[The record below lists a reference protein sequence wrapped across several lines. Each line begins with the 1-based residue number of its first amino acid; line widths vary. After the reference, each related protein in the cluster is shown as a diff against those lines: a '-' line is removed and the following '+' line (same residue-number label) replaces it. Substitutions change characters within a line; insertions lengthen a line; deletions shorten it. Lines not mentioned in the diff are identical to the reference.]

1 MFVDKTKIFIK
12 SGDGGNGIVS
22 FYIEKH
28 SPLGGPNGGDGG
40 KGGDIIFE
48 VTPHTD
54 TLGAFDYAKRYR
66 ADNGERGD
74 SKFQHG
80 KSGKDL
86 VIKVP
91 RGTIIRDE
99 ETGGII
105 ADMFD
110 PDARIVVLRGGSGG
124 KGNARFKSSRR
135 RAPRFSQAGQ
145 KTQERAVILELKT
158 IADAG
163 LVGYP
168 NAGKSTLLSV
178 LSAARPKIAGYHF
191 TTINPNLGVVPYYD
205 RSFVLADIPGLIE
218 GASEGQGL
226 GHDFL
231 RHIERVRLIVHVI
244 DISGFEGR
252 DPYDDY
258 VTINNELKSYSPRLA
273 KLKQIIV
280 LNKSDLLQD
289 DKAIND
295 FRSKLGR
302 KKVLVIS
309 GITRQGIDKLK
320 SEIAAKLAKLP
331 PLAKMEYEP
340 YEYAPP
346 DTSEFEIVRD
356 DEGVWNVFG
365 GMIDELSRNVLLDQ
379 FDSVTYM
386 QKALVRGGVIKE
398 LKKQGMKDGDTV
410 RLQDTEFDYVE

>member
-1 MFVDKTKIFIK
+1 
-12 SGDGGNGIVS
+12 VS
-22 FYIEKH
+22 
-28 SPLGGPNGGDGG
+28 
-40 KGGDIIFE
+40 
-48 VTPHTD
+48 
-54 TLGAFDYAKRYR
+54 
-66 ADNGERGD
+66 
-74 SKFQHG
+74 
-80 KSGKDL
+80 
-86 VIKVP
+86 
-91 RGTIIRDE
+91 
-99 ETGGII
+99 
-105 ADMFD
+105 
-110 PDARIVVLRGGSGG
+110 
-124 KGNARFKSSRR
+124 
-135 RAPRFSQAGQ
+135 
-145 KTQERAVILELKT
+145 
-158 IADAG
+158 
-163 LVGYP
+163 
-168 NAGKSTLLSV
+168 
-178 LSAARPKIAGYHF
+178 
-191 TTINPNLGVVPYYD
+191 YYD
-205 RSFVLADIPGLIE
+205 KSFVLADIPGLIE

-280 LNKSDLLQD
+280 LNKSDLLYD
-289 DKAIND
+289 DTAVKD
-295 FRSKLGR
+295 FQAKLGR

-309 GITRQGIDKLK
+309 GLTRQGIDKLK
-320 SEIAAKLAKLP
+320 TEIASKLSKLP
-331 PLAKMEYEP
+331 ELKKMEYEP
-340 YEYAPP
+340 YEYAGP

-365 GMIDELSRNVLLDQ
+365 GMIDELARNVLLDQ